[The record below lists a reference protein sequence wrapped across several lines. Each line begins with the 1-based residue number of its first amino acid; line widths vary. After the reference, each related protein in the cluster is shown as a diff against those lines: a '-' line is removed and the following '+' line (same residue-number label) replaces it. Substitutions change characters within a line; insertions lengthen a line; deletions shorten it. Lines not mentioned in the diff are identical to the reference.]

1 MFVAAFDASGH
12 ERDQLCLVVAG
23 FISSAKDW
31 SSFDQEWKSR
41 LSCDGISYFHM
52 VEFAHCVKQF
62 KGWKGQEKRRM
73 RLLGDLLEIIRR
85 NVYRKFGA
93 VVVNTTF
100 KENLSDKAKEKFFL
114 NAYSLAG
121 RSCVADV
128 GNWAKEQ
135 VPRITT
141 PIQYIFEDGDIGK
154 GKLIERMNR
163 DGYPTPDF
171 RKKKDTIAPDGIT
184 LPAFTPLQAADFLAY
199 EIFSSVKKT
208 ETTGSS
214 DDLRWAMEEFIKT
227 PIGHPGIYEVEDLER
242 MDMMIKV
249 SQEVERLARLLGIP
263 EKPGPE

>member
-1 MFVAAFDASGH
+1 
-12 ERDQLCLVVAG
+12 LCT
-23 FISSAKDW
+23 
-31 SSFDQEWKSR
+31 R
-41 LSCDGISYFHM
+41 
-52 VEFAHCVKQF
+52 
-62 KGWKGQEKRRM
+62 
-73 RLLGDLLEIIRR
+73 
-85 NVYRKFGA
+85 
-93 VVVNTTF
+93 
-100 KENLSDKAKEKFFL
+100 
-114 NAYSLAG
+114 NAYFGSNTNANYLWDSTLAG

-227 PIGHPGIYEVEDLER
+227 PIGHPGIYEVEDLARISNMSLGYRIFTDLRRLYSCGSQRAGDAPE
-242 MDMMIKV
+242 V
-249 SQEVERLARLLGIP
+249 STLWVRNKTSHFSSLSMPR
-263 EKPGPE
+263 